1 MIQPK
6 TIKERYVLEFLY
18 TDMWSRWITNS
29 GLQPYM
35 FKSVENAIENLKEA
49 LDENRNDSY
58 RFDYLRNTKYRV
70 RKIYLFD
77 DLYTDE
83 IEEITI

>member
-1 MIQPK
+1 
-6 TIKERYVLEFLY
+6 
-18 TDMWSRWITNS
+18 
-29 GLQPYM
+29 M